1 MTRALNKASTK
12 KANLQQFCEEL
23 GMSNVSNST
32 ITQLQKSAMD
42 RIYMQSKADVSDPVG
57 FGTHSAM
64 SYGEIAQSQVEYC
77 QWVVATAQEG
87 QCSHRLTRLANWL
100 EQNPDQ
106 MGNSTNKQGN
116 KYKTEPKVKA
126 APRAASSQ
134 GSVGS
139 NDTAVL
145 LGAMTKIMTQ
155 MENMQERDGR
165 APRAGPQEV
174 QGRGE
179 RDAELLVSSE
189 RRAEVDVGREPGFQV
204 SSTEGHTL
212 DKQHARQ
219 EGKVGKVL
227 TPAAMR
233 HFHHISQDIA
243 ANAFEDLKSDS
254 GVHLIEIACS
264 PESRLSAQIQR
275 EAGREEAAVRCSF
288 LERM

>member
-1 MTRALNKASTK
+1 LEYQNALRDLGEEPPAKWGLTELKVRLLELEQELGVSSQKRQITPLQQMTRALNKASTK

-155 MENMQERDGR
+155 MENMQEEMDELRGR
-165 APRAGPQEV
+165 AHKKSKDEESEMQSSWSAV
-174 QGRGE
+174 NGE
-179 RDAELLVSSE
+179 
-189 RRAEVDVGREPGFQV
+189 P
-204 SSTEGHTL
+204 
-212 DKQHARQ
+212 K
-219 EGKVGKVL
+219 
-227 TPAAMR
+227 
-233 HFHHISQDIA
+233 
-243 ANAFEDLKSDS
+243 
-254 GVHLIEIACS
+254 
-264 PESRLSAQIQR
+264 
-275 EAGREEAAVRCSF
+275 
-288 LERM
+288 